1 MVSDIVLSH
10 YEQGSLWEELKAQC
24 KALPYRITYT
34 TQIPR
39 NFGYVVRF
47 ADVAPQAIPH
57 SAIQNISVFVC
68 VAQTLYHYMG
78 STYTNTD
85 RENSTIRQDTLCF
98 YEP

>member
-47 ADVAPQAIPH
+47 ADVAPYA
-57 SAIQNISVFVC
+57 
-68 VAQTLYHYMG
+68 T
-78 STYTNTD
+78 T
-85 RENSTIRQDTLCF
+85 
-98 YEP
+98 